1 MKHKFDIEKYVIDN
15 IEKGFNEAILSY
27 ILDHNLDSVSI
38 YNKANLHRRI
48 FSRLYNTDYTPSK
61 NTAICLCIALNFDY
75 DKTQYMLKKLG
86 YTLSKS
92 NKFDLIITFYIK
104 NNIFDIYEINDYLD
118 SKGYQILGSIIKE
131 KKKTKVESR

>member
-15 IEKGFNEAILSY
+15 IEKGFNESILSY

-131 KKKTKVESR
+131 KKKAKVESR

>member
-15 IEKGFNEAILSY
+15 IEKGFNETILSY

>member
-15 IEKGFNEAILSY
+15 IEKGFNETILSY

-104 NNIFDIYEINDYLD
+104 NKIFDIYEINDYLD

>member
-1 MKHKFDIEKYVIDN
+1 MKHKFDIEKYVNDN
-15 IEKGFNEAILSY
+15 IEKGFNEAVLSY

-104 NNIFDIYEINDYLD
+104 NKLFDIYEINDYLD

-131 KKKTKVESR
+131 NQKAKVESR

>member
-15 IEKGFNEAILSY
+15 IEKGFNETILSY

-104 NNIFDIYEINDYLD
+104 NNIFDIYEINDYLY

>member
-1 MKHKFDIEKYVIDN
+1 MKHKFDIEKYVNDN
-15 IEKGFNEAILSY
+15 IEKGFNETILLY
-27 ILDHNLDSVSI
+27 ILEHNLDSVSI

-104 NNIFDIYEINDYLD
+104 NKLFDIYEINDYLD

-131 KKKTKVESR
+131 KKKAKVESR